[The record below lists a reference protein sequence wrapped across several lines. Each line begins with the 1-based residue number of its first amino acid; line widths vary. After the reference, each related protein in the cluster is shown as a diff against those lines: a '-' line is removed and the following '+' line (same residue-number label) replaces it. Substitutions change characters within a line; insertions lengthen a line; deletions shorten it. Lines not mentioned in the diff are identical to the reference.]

1 MPAFG
6 YMLLLNEQVHQYLT
20 IEYDGWLLNYL
31 PDVWRIWLLFYGS
44 FFLAAAT
51 ILYSA
56 FCPQEVKRYSGA
68 FEMADVERKHH
79 VNMNQAALIQH
90 EVRKIYLEM
99 PKWMFPYFDMD
110 GMNHEEDV
118 STFVNPDAYLSKFLF
133 LQWSIQDMRLRE
145 LRIFLYL
152 LFAVGLILIAIPTA
166 FTFLQVTWI
175 PMRHLWS

>member
-1 MPAFG
+1 
-6 YMLLLNEQVHQYLT
+6 
-20 IEYDGWLLNYL
+20 
-31 PDVWRIWLLFYGS
+31 
-44 FFLAAAT
+44 
-51 ILYSA
+51 
-56 FCPQEVKRYSGA
+56 
-68 FEMADVERKHH
+68 
-79 VNMNQAALIQH
+79 
-90 EVRKIYLEM
+90 M

-110 GMNHEEDV
+110 GMNHEADV

-152 LFAVGLILIAIPTA
+152 LFAVGLILIAIPAA